1 MVKLYFDVE
10 TYRPQD
16 RGAFTEEKVIAI
28 GALEERAPHEEASFK
43 LFTEWEAG
51 SEKAAVGEF
60 YRYLK
65 ALTGNG
71 RVIVVGYNILRF
83 DIPLLVQKGVEH
95 GVGSLPELNKL
106 WYNTYMIDLFQLTLP
121 LNNMMFYGHSLEK
134 LGEKTRSINPD
145 IPKPYGR
152 GADVAK
158 LYEEG
163 KYGEIEEHLKRDLDT
178 IRAIDTYLVALI
190 RAKLHPLALRH
201 DSRKSQNEK

>member
-10 TYRPQD
+10 TYRPQG

-28 GALEERAPHEEASFK
+28 GVLEEQPSDEEASFK
-43 LFTEWEAG
+43 LFTEWKTG

-65 ALTGNG
+65 ALTGNDT
-71 RVIVVGYNILRF
+71 VIVVGYNILRF

-106 WYNTYMIDLFQLTLP
+106 WYNTYVIDLLQVTLP
-121 LNNMMFYGHSLEK
+121 LNHMRFKGHSLEE
-134 LGEKTRSINPD
+134 LSEKARSIALD
-145 IPKPYGR
+145 IPEPYGK
-152 GADVAK
+152 GADVAEW
-158 LYEEG
+158 YEEG
-163 KYGEIEEHLKRDLDT
+163 KYDEIEEHLKRDLGI

-190 RAKLHPLALRH
+190 RAKLHPLALRRN
-201 DSRKSQNEK
+201 SRKSRNEK

>member
-16 RGAFTEEKVIAI
+16 RGAFTEEKIIAI
-28 GALEERAPHEEASFK
+28 GVLEERAPDEEASFK

-65 ALTGNG
+65 ALTGNDT
-71 RVIVVGYNILRF
+71 VIVVGYNILRF

-106 WYNTYMIDLFQLTLP
+106 WYNTYAIDLFQVTLP
-121 LNNMMFYGHSLEK
+121 LNDMRFYGHSL
-134 LGEKTRSINPD
+134 
-145 IPKPYGR
+145 
-152 GADVAK
+152 
-158 LYEEG
+158 
-163 KYGEIEEHLKRDLDT
+163 
-178 IRAIDTYLVALI
+178 
-190 RAKLHPLALRH
+190 
-201 DSRKSQNEK
+201 